1 MTDAFDPYIT
11 NRDSELHLRD
21 ARHAHQLATQHNFA
35 LAPKVGFLYHVV
47 FEFAIPVG
55 TQATAMPNTQQFQRE
70 LSVLVKGISLPKMRA
85 DVQTKR
91 QYNRKKNVQTGV
103 NYDEVSITFHD
114 DNTGITRALIEE
126 YYRWYFRDGNK
137 QTNGV
142 PNDFNSRDKF
152 STAVPRYGMD
162 NDLSVPFFKNI
173 RIYQLSRQK
182 WVSYTLV
189 NPLFTSWQHDDLAYG
204 DGAILE
210 NKVSVA
216 YEAVMYDF
224 GDINPN
230 ADPAGFTSQETRYDQ
245 VPSPL
250 TTGDAAGSID
260 TRRGPELVPS
270 FGGTNGAGRGINVF
284 QGAGQGDGAARG
296 LGLFPGASNYSSNAG
311 NPSGVLTRV
320 VNQTRNPEV
329 GGLQQVLFPTTNTA
343 GGATDPISRL
353 TNTNLVRNLDSGSIE
368 RILLGDKNALNAV
381 INKTLSS
388 GAYGKIW
395 NSSNFGTFKKL
406 NQRQQ
411 AAIATDVIG
420 RIAGGDKKLTQI
432 ASSVINVVTQRAAN
446 NRGRR

>member
-35 LAPKVGFLYHVV
+35 LAPKVAFLYHVV
-47 FEFAIPVG
+47 FEFAIPIG
-55 TQATAMPNTQQFQRE
+55 AQATAMPNTQQFQRE
-70 LSVLVKGISLPKMRA
+70 LAVLVKSISLPKFRA

-91 QYNRKKNVQTGV
+91 QYNRKKNVQTGI
-103 NYDEVSITFHD
+103 NYDEIGITFHD

-152 STAVPRYGMD
+152 SNSIPRYGMD
-162 NDLSVPFFKNI
+162 NDPTVPFFKNI

-189 NPLFTSWQHDDLAYG
+189 NPIFTSWQHDDLSFG
-204 DGAILE
+204 DTAILE

-230 ADPAGFTSQETRYDQ
+230 SDPAGFTSQETRYDQ

-250 TTGDAAGSID
+250 TVNDTTGSAD
-260 TRRGPELVPS
+260 TRRGPQLVPS
-270 FGGTNGAGRGINVF
+270 FGGTNGAGRGVNVF
-284 QGAGQGDGAARG
+284 QGLGQGDGSTRG
-296 LGLFPGASNYSSNAG
+296 LDLFPGVSNSSSNAG
-311 NPSGVLTRV
+311 NPQGILSRV
-320 VNQTRNPEV
+320 VNESRNQQT
-329 GGLQQVLFPTTNTA
+329 GGLQQVLFPNSNIFGTA
-343 GGATDPISRL
+343 TQPSRL
-353 TNTNLVRNLDSGSIE
+353 PNSNQVRNLDSGSIE
-368 RILLGDKNALNAV
+368 RILTGDKNALNAV

-395 NSSNFGTFKKL
+395 NSSNFGTFKNL
-406 NQRQQ
+406 NSRQQ
-411 AAIATDVIG
+411 QAIATDVIG
-420 RIAGGDKKLTQI
+420 RIIGGDKKLTQI
-432 ASSVINVVTQRAAN
+432 ASTVINVVTKRNAD
-446 NRGRR
+446 NRGRRR